1 MATKFKI
8 FWYQESAFIKN
19 AFLYH
24 CRDND
29 LQRSQ
34 NGWIKA
40 GQIVTGATGYVI
52 AEQNVPGFSGKS
64 VWFKPNRKCRWQGL
78 DLPCMAHQDIP
89 AGSNTKPALRHRQ
102 YTVAQLP
109 DETAVKIAV
118 KKGVPVVVT
127 SDKKNLVNLELST
140 FQKQGKG
147 NPRRAKLI

>member
-19 AFLYH
+19 AFLYN
-24 CRDND
+24 CRDNN
-29 LQRSQ
+29 LRRSQ

-64 VWFKPNRKCRWQGL
+64 VRFKPNRKCSWQGL

-89 AGSNTKPALRHRQ
+89 VGSNTKPALRHRQ
-102 YTVAQLP
+102 YAVSQLP
-109 DETAVKIAV
+109 DEDAVKVAINS
-118 KKGVPVVVT
+118 GVPVLVT
-127 SDKKNLVNLELST
+127 LDKKNYVNLELST
-140 FQKQGKG
+140 FERQGKG